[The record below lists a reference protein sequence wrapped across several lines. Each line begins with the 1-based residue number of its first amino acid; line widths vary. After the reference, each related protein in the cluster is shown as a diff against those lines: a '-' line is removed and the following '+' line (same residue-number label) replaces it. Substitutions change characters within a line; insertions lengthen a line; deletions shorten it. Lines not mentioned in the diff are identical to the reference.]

1 VEVAAIVFTSQLLLV
16 LYVHHDALLSKFDVH
31 QQIFLLAPINWHTVR
46 KDLLLAFFVFCYNSF
61 NEFVVH
67 VVHWRQSVE
76 QDLFKLPF
84 QTF

>member
-1 VEVAAIVFTSQLLLV
+1 MQVAAVVFTSQLFLV
-16 LYVHHDALLSKFDVH
+16 LYVHHDALLSKFDVC
-31 QQIFLLAPINWHTVR
+31 QQIFFTPINWHTVR
-46 KDLLLAFFVFCYNSF
+46 KDLLLAFFVLCDNPF

-76 QDLFKLPF
+76 QDFFKLPF